1 MVNKL
6 QEKQEREK
14 VLYKK
19 PQKRRNYKKELEQ
32 ATAENKDLKEKF
44 LRIAAEFD
52 NYRKRVDREM
62 IVLRESAK
70 AELVSQLL
78 PVLDDLERSIDAGS
92 KNHDANSLLEGIKLV
107 QKSFLRTLQNEG
119 LKPMNSVGEP
129 FDPEKHEAL
138 LQIEAKDKDP
148 EIVVEEHLKGYEFKD
163 RVIRHAKVIVSK

>member
-1 MVNKL
+1 MVKKL
-6 QEKQEREK
+6 QEKQDREK
-14 VLYKK
+14 VFEKK
-19 PQKRRNYKKELEQ
+19 PIKRRNYKKELEQ

-52 NYRKRVDREM
+52 NYRKRIDREM

-70 AELVSQLL
+70 ADLVSQLL

-92 KNHDANSLLEGIKLV
+92 KKRGAKSLLEGISLV
-107 QKSFLRTLQNEG
+107 QKNFLHILQDEG
-119 LKPMNSVGEP
+119 LKSMDSVGKP

-138 LQIEAKDKDP
+138 LQIEAKDKDH
-148 EIVVEEHLKGYEFKD
+148 EIVVEEHLKGYEFKG